1 MVRMHSQGLDLSN
14 VVSLTIALSERV
26 AETRRLGHLVAV
38 DEIEAIGNVASFL
51 RQNLDEW
58 PPQLSRAIC
67 DVITSSPRG
76 RSRSLLLVEYIQS
89 GAFDQQQSGK
99 HTMPFVM
106 DLYRIVLGRD
116 AEDDA
121 LRHWSAQLNAG
132 KISRRQL
139 LGTVISSEEF
149 RASLN

>member
-1 MVRMHSQGLDLSN
+1 MHSQGLDLSN

-58 PPQLSRAIC
+58 PPQLNRAIC

-76 RSRSLLLVEYIQS
+76 RSRSLLLVEYIRA